1 MIAPAATAARYAAM
15 SVHWTE
21 PFPRLADSSGVELI
35 QSSGDSADGDVAR
48 SDFLAWIDPHLPMM
62 RRVAWRLARANDAE
76 DVLQN
81 AVLAAWRHRDG
92 FDDARGT
99 AGAWLATVTV
109 NEARKSRRSWRPPEP
124 IRALASGI
132 ASEVSV
138 DLHRAMRRLPKR
150 QALAVQLY
158 YYVGLPIRD
167 IAVAMGCAEGT
178 VKSTLAAARTAL
190 HRLLGEDY
198 W

>member
-1 MIAPAATAARYAAM
+1 
-15 SVHWTE
+15 
-21 PFPRLADSSGVELI
+21 
-35 QSSGDSADGDVAR
+35 
-48 SDFLAWIDPHLPMM
+48 
-62 RRVAWRLARANDAE
+62 
-76 DVLQN
+76 
-81 AVLAAWRHRDG
+81 
-92 FDDARGT
+92 
-99 AGAWLATVTV
+99 
-109 NEARKSRRSWRPPEP
+109 
-124 IRALASGI
+124 LASGI

>member
-1 MIAPAATAARYAAM
+1 M
-15 SVHWTE
+15 
-21 PFPRLADSSGVELI
+21 ELI
-35 QSSGDSADGDVAR
+35 QSFGESADGDVAR

-62 RRVAWRLARANDAE
+62 RRVAWRLARASDAE

-92 FDDARGT
+92 FDEARGS

-109 NEARKSRRSWRPPEP
+109 NEARKSRRWWRQPEP
-124 IRALASGI
+124 VPDVGSGI

-138 DLHRAMRRLPKR
+138 DLHRAVGRLPQR

-178 VKSTLAAARTAL
+178 VKSTLAAARMAL
-190 HRLLGEDY
+190 HRWLGEDY
-198 W
+198 Q